1 MSATLCAGTPHA
13 SFAGVGHASGTYE
26 PRRAADSVIY
36 QARAMVAEGA
46 GSEDPILQRDF
57 YNSLLAAFTVD
68 EVRDQVSRAGLA
80 LTVSLAGVRHMAIT
94 GRLT

>member
-1 MSATLCAGTPHA
+1 
-13 SFAGVGHASGTYE
+13 
-26 PRRAADSVIY
+26 
-36 QARAMVAEGA
+36 MVAEGA